1 MMKTT
6 TQTIEP
12 NDVSTLRLTL
22 LTTAAAGLMA
32 LPLGCAGKNRSANA
46 QDDWLVSADANSSE
60 VIVVADPGQ
69 PDGSLDSILRV
80 NNANDA
86 DVDLW
91 ATIEGESTG
100 LETGDGWT
108 DPFDPPS
115 KPVID
120 AGPEEAPAA
129 PPTDPFFTLFGQIDG
144 EGGSPS
150 PFGAGE
156 AISQVS
162 FAAEGNDFSPD
173 VDPTGSYIVYTST
186 QHSNTKDIYLKN
198 AFGQTVTQL
207 TNDPA
212 DDDMASF
219 SPDGSQVAF
228 CSNRRGNWDIYIMDA
243 TGGPAFQVTSDRD
256 HELHPSWSPDG
267 RQLVYSRL
275 SSQSGRW
282 EMWVV
287 ELGQTAVRRFIG
299 YGLFPEWCPNPE
311 VNKIAFQRA
320 RERGSNLF
328 SVWTID
334 FVDGE
339 GQRPTEIAS
348 SPRAAAINPSWSPD
362 GTKLAF
368 ATVLDP
374 DAIGPKNPPK
384 IADIWVVNL
393 NGTARVNLTNG
404 AYANFEP
411 TWGLDNR
418 VYFRS
423 DRSGVDNI
431 WMIEP
436 ERAIRTAGGPEMISG
451 PRNELADVPTIDGSA
466 LER

>member
-1 MMKTT
+1 MTQKTSVPLILMAT
-6 TQTIEP
+6 
-12 NDVSTLRLTL
+12 
-22 LTTAAAGLMA
+22 AGLATMA
-32 LPLGCAGKNRSANA
+32 LHVGCTSDGANA
-46 QDDWLVSADANSSE
+46 NAGPGVDRETGLVDPADGNITYVGE
-60 VIVVADPGQ
+60 GEQ
-69 PDGSLDSILRV
+69 PDGSLDRLV
-80 NNANDA
+80 ND
-86 DVDLW
+86 DDLW
-91 ATIEGESTG
+91 RTIDGELTG
-100 LETGDGWT
+100 LESGDGWV
-108 DPFDPPS
+108 DPFAANPSGATALDPLT
-115 KPVID
+115 
-120 AGPEEAPAA
+120 GAPAA
-129 PPTDPFFTLFGQIDG
+129 PQTDPFFTLFGNVNG
-144 EGGSPS
+144 RGGSPS

-156 AISQVS
+156 SISQIS
-162 FAAEGNDFSPD
+162 FAAEGHDFSPD
-173 VDPTGSYIVYTST
+173 IDPAGAHIVYTST
-186 QHSNTKDIYLKN
+186 QHSNTKDIYVKSVI
-198 AFGQTVTQL
+198 GQTVTQL

-212 DDDMASF
+212 DDDMAAF
-219 SPDGSQVAF
+219 SPDGTQIAF

-267 RQLVYSRL
+267 RSLVYSRL

-287 ELGQTAVRRFIG
+287 ELSQTAVRRFIA

-334 FVDGE
+334 YVNGE

-368 ATVLDP
+368 ATVLNP
-374 DAIGPKNPPK
+374 DAITPDSPPK

-393 NGTARVNLTNG
+393 DGTARVNLTNG

-411 TWGLDNR
+411 TWGLNDC

-423 DRSGVDNI
+423 NRSGVDNI
-431 WMIEP
+431 WMVEP
-436 ERAIRTAGGPEMISG
+436 EHAIRTALGPEMISG
-451 PRNELADVPTIDGSA
+451 PRRDLADVPPIDQD
-466 LER
+466 LLNR